1 MKLSAA
7 LRIEAVERL
16 DQAQA
21 RDLDQ
26 VLERFGGG
34 AVAKREASRQGK
46 EAVNELLLELRVAG
60 RCVAAQKRVLINYAV
75 HMPPS
80 IRKNGRRKN
89 GLSSTKTDR
98 PV

>member
-1 MKLSAA
+1 MAAKLAQDRRRGVGVEALAA
-7 LRIEAVERL
+7 LRIEAVKRL

-26 VLERFGGG
+26 ILERLGGA

-60 RCVAAQKRVLINYAV
+60 RRVAAQKRILINYEAAG
-75 HMPPS
+75 P
-80 IRKNGRRKN
+80 
-89 GLSSTKTDR
+89 GLATR
-98 PV
+98 PR